1 MKYADLLK
9 ESKSKKEI
17 FTHVR
22 PLCNSMSFYCKVQ
35 KKDFLFSIEQSLR
48 LHGNVE
54 SGLVI
59 DKDGFVG
66 YVLSN

>member
-1 MKYADLLK
+1 MKYGELLK

-22 PLCNSMSFYCKVQ
+22 PLCNSLSFYCKVQ
-35 KKDFLFSIEQSLR
+35 KTDFLSSIEESLK

-54 SGLVI
+54 SGLII